1 MLIVE
6 IILFLLFVI
15 CLIIAKEIY
24 QMSVTFKMAENSQS
38 REIKNKKL
46 WNRPMTMTITST
58 VILGLLASILLVDG
72 LRGRMVF
79 KQVSGIFVVVLAIPV
94 LQLGYMFIREFVL
107 DWEKA
112 FWKRIAIIILLIL
125 PISAGTIE
133 ILYQSKT
140 ETNTHIKIEVLET
153 VQLDPLSE
161 IITCMSIKGK
171 GDVFYFC
178 PQVGEEDT
186 VLAKEAKTTFTN
198 SAPYMEKRRLTT
210 VITATYPNGKSEERE
225 VFTETDYMFY
235 APEDLFYGLNRN

>member
-1 MLIVE
+1 
-6 IILFLLFVI
+6 
-15 CLIIAKEIY
+15 
-24 QMSVTFKMAENSQS
+24 MSVTFKMAENSQS

-46 WNRPMTMTITST
+46 WNRSMTMTITST

-186 VLAKEAKTTFTN
+186 VPAKEAKTTFTN
-198 SAPYMEKRRLTT
+198 SDPYMEKRKLTK

-225 VFTETDYMFY
+225 IFTETDYMFY
-235 APEDLFYGLNRN
+235 APKDMFYGLNRD